1 MRIRFLTL
9 EDILAAGLP
18 LDSPPNHSKTNRLTR
33 SAGLE
38 DMIYSDLYQQ
48 DDRMRL
54 AESKLNL
61 STAEELARDVFQCFY
76 SLNLRFTDKS
86 RLTVEAR
93 ECNLRIWSS
102 CLQHRSLRKSAQM
115 RGA

>member
-61 STAEELARDVFQCFY
+61 STAEELARDVVRTGISGFTKDKRQREIAAL
-76 SLNLRFTDKS
+76 SL
-86 RLTVEAR
+86 
-93 ECNLRIWSS
+93 
-102 CLQHRSLRKSAQM
+102 HM
-115 RGA
+115 G